1 MEVLMLELRRR
12 ATSTSNG
19 WVAIKGAHESDVV
32 GFSVGRKIV
41 LTLSQFSS
49 ISIPPTL

>member
-1 MEVLMLELRRR
+1 MEVLRLELRRR

-32 GFSVGRKIV
+32 GFSVGINPGTCGLPGR
-41 LTLSQFSS
+41 
-49 ISIPPTL
+49 